1 MKYYANLTKL
11 CFINDLSPEFVS
23 AGIISFQEEEIIR
36 NAPTSMEKA
45 IKFLQMILR
54 HIDISH
60 TKSFVGM
67 LDIMESK
74 GTMAVA
80 DLARQ
85 IKSELYQTQPYVVKQ
100 DLFSFS
106 DQQQQHQPQLQ
117 HKPKL
122 STDDIMSLYNVPAQP
137 QYPSHTT
144 NPFYTYHQQQ
154 QQEAALNMAQ
164 HSEQHLMEVSA
175 MQAQIANLNMQE
187 GQSMIK
193 MNEGLPLQSQPQ
205 HAMSPSQM
213 LNPNPWLNFD
223 AFDSDHKA
231 NY

>member
-106 DQQQQHQPQLQ
+106 DQQQQQLQ

-137 QYPSHTT
+137 QYSSYTA
-144 NPFYTYHQQQ
+144 NPFSTYYQQQ
-154 QQEAALNMAQ
+154 QQEAALNMTQ
-164 HSEQHLMEVSA
+164 HSQQQLMGVSA
-175 MQAQIANLNMQE
+175 MQAQIANLNVQE
-187 GQSMIK
+187 GQSMMK
-193 MNEGLPLQSQPQ
+193 MNEGVPLQPEPQ
-205 HAMSPSQM
+205 HAMLPSQA

-223 AFDSDHKA
+223 AFDSDYKA

>member
-100 DLFSFS
+100 DVFSFS
-106 DQQQQHQPQLQ
+106 DQQQQQLQ
-117 HKPKL
+117 HKPNF

-137 QYPSHTT
+137 QYSSYTA
-144 NPFYTYHQQQ
+144 NPFSTYHQQQ
-154 QQEAALNMAQ
+154 QEVALNMAQ
-164 HSEQHLMEVSA
+164 HSQQQLMGVSA
-175 MQAQIANLNMQE
+175 MQAQIANLNVQE
-187 GQSMIK
+187 GQSMMK
-193 MNEGLPLQSQPQ
+193 MNEGVPLQPQPQ
-205 HAMSPSQM
+205 HAMLPSQA

-223 AFDSDHKA
+223 AFDSDYKA

>member
-11 CFINDLSPEFVS
+11 CFINDLSPEFVT
-23 AGIISFQEEEIIR
+23 AGIISFQEEEIVR

-45 IKFLQMILR
+45 IKFLQIILH

-60 TKSFVGM
+60 TKGFVCM

-74 GTMAVA
+74 GKMAVA

-85 IKSELYQTQPYVVKQ
+85 IKSELYQTQPYVVKHE
-100 DLFSFS
+100 LFSFS
-106 DQQQQHQPQLQ
+106 NQQQQHHHQLQ
-117 HKPKL
+117 HIPKL

-144 NPFYTYHQQQ
+144 NPFNTYHQQ
-154 QQEAALNMAQ
+154 QQEAALNMPQ
-164 HSEQHLMEVSA
+164 HSQQQLMGVSA
-175 MQAQIANLNMQE
+175 MQAQIANLNMQG
-187 GQSMIK
+187 GQSMMK
-193 MNEGLPLQSQPQ
+193 MNEGVPLQPQPQ
-205 HAMSPSQM
+205 HAMLPSQA
-213 LNPNPWLNFD
+213 NPWLNFD